1 MTSQRESNLK
11 RVLFLCTGNYYRSRF
26 AEELF
31 NSLATQQG
39 LDWYADSAGLEPSP
53 DNHGP
58 ISRYTLAA
66 CARLGLKRPT
76 VDRFPRRVTKED
88 FVRSD
93 LVIAVKEAEHR
104 PMMVRSFPEHLQVV
118 EFWHVHDIDCA
129 VPTETIAD
137 LEYRVTALV
146 ERLRRAVESPA
157 A

>member
-1 MTSQRESNLK
+1 MTSRRKSTLK

-31 NSLATQQG
+31 NNLATQRG
-39 LDWYADSAGLEPSP
+39 LAWHADSAGLDPTP
-53 DNHGP
+53 DNRGP
-58 ISRYTLAA
+58 MSRYTLAA
-66 CARLGLKRPT
+66 CARLGLKRPAIE
-76 VDRFPRRVTKED
+76 RFPRRVTKDD

-104 PMMVRSFPEHLQVV
+104 PMMLKSFPEHLRQV

-129 VPTETIAD
+129 EPADTIAD
-137 LEYRVTALV
+137 LARRVTALV
-146 ERLRRAVESPA
+146 EQLRRAVEIPA